1 MPIHLTIC
9 LHRYKSTEK
18 QGDPK
23 APNRPSTEPTTSK
36 CATPEEIANLQRGN
50 ENSPRS
56 WEMKLRKNEMKLR
69 KNEIKVLKNIPFPP
83 WTIQDLH
90 RGIPKFLGRA
100 VGLLT
105 IHESATPLFL
115 RSEAESSTFAYSNMK
130 DGT

>member
-1 MPIHLTIC
+1 MKL
-9 LHRYKSTEK
+9 RKS
-18 QGDPK
+18 
-23 APNRPSTEPTTSK
+23 
-36 CATPEEIANLQRGN
+36 
-50 ENSPRS
+50 
-56 WEMKLRKNEMKLR
+56 EMKLRKKDFEVPMNFS
-69 KNEIKVLKNIPFPP
+69 FPP

>member
-1 MPIHLTIC
+1 
-9 LHRYKSTEK
+9 
-18 QGDPK
+18 
-23 APNRPSTEPTTSK
+23 
-36 CATPEEIANLQRGN
+36 
-50 ENSPRS
+50 
-56 WEMKLRKNEMKLR
+56 MKLRKYAISSP
-69 KNEIKVLKNIPFPP
+69 KNFPTP
-83 WTIQDLH
+83 HWIIQDLH